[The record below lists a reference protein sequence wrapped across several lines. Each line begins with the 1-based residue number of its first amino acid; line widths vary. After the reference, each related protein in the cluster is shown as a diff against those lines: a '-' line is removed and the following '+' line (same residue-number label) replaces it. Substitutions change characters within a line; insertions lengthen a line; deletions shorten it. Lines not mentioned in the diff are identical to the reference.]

1 MPESTVLF
9 PPEPFT
15 SFFIRHHKF
24 NPKNVK
30 FKNQDTLIITEKCML
45 KFVASNYPF
54 LNVKTLHFMKK
65 INFEKLSSQ
74 DV

>member
-1 MPESTVLF
+1 MSL
-9 PPEPFT
+9 
-15 SFFIRHHKF
+15 
-24 NPKNVK
+24 K
-30 FKNQDTLIITEKCML
+30 FKNLDTLIITEKGML

-65 INFEKLSSQ
+65 INLEKLSSQ

>member
-24 NPKNVK
+24 NPKNVIEIQESRYSYYYRK
-30 FKNQDTLIITEKCML
+30 MYVEICSI
-45 KFVASNYPF
+45 
-54 LNVKTLHFMKK
+54 
-65 INFEKLSSQ
+65 KLSIFECK
-74 DV
+74 DAALHEEN